1 MSAQVKIVIL
11 LREGKSSVGIQSP
24 GCDPRISI
32 MGCGLEE
39 VLDRVPDLVKQ
50 AQEKWA
56 QSPQNP
62 KTDIVPTP
70 TSSPP
75 ARTPSPSSSATKTA
89 QPKDQ
94 PSFF

>member
-24 GCDPRISI
+24 GCDPQISI
-32 MGCGLEE
+32 MECGLEE

-62 KTDIVPTP
+62 QTDIVIA
-70 TSSPP
+70 PP
-75 ARTPSPSSSATKTA
+75 APPPSRTPSPASSPKKTA
-89 QPKDQ
+89 QGKEQ
-94 PSFF
+94 PAFF

>member
-11 LREGKSSVGIQSP
+11 LRDGKASVGVQSP
-24 GCDPRISI
+24 GCDPQIFIAEGS
-32 MGCGLEE
+32 LEE
-39 VLDRVPDLVKQ
+39 VLGKVPGLVKQ

-62 KTDIVPTP
+62 RSSIV
-70 TSSPP
+70 
-75 ARTPSPSSSATKTA
+75 TPSPSPSPARTSASAGSSTKA
-89 QPKDQ
+89 ASKDQ

>member
-1 MSAQVKIVIL
+1 MNAQVKIVIVL
-11 LREGKSSVGIQSP
+11 KEGKSSVGIQSL
-24 GCDPRISI
+24 GCDPHISI
-32 MGCGLEE
+32 VEGGLEE
-39 VLDRVPDLVKQ
+39 VLGKVPALVKQ

-62 KTDIVPTP
+62 KTDIAIAPP
-70 TSSPP
+70 SPP
-75 ARTPSPSSSATKTA
+75 ARAPSPSSSATKTA

>member
-1 MSAQVKIVIL
+1 MNAQVKIVIVL
-11 LREGKSSVGIQSP
+11 KEGKSSVGVQTP
-24 GCDPRISI
+24 GCDPQISI
-32 MGCGLEE
+32 MEGGLEE
-39 VLDRVPDLVKQ
+39 VLGKVPDLVKQ

-62 KTDIVPTP
+62 KTDIVTTP
-70 TSSPP
+70 PPSPP
-75 ARTPSPSSSATKTA
+75 ARTPSPASSATKTV

>member
-1 MSAQVKIVIL
+1 MSAQVKIVIVL
-11 LREGKSSVGIQSP
+11 KEGKSSVGIQSP
-24 GCDPRISI
+24 GCDPHISI
-32 MGCGLEE
+32 VEGGIEPALE
-39 VLDRVPDLVKQ
+39 RVPSLVKQ

-62 KTDIVPTP
+62 KTDIAIAPP
-70 TSSPP
+70 SPP
-75 ARTPSPSSSATKTA
+75 ARAPSPASSATKTA